1 MHSYNT
7 VFYLPHCIY
16 IIYILHMYM
25 KQKNMMNWFYL
36 SVLPDR
42 DLMSMEERYSRGH
55 MNSEYTVD
63 GMYFLKGF
71 LSIFL

>member
-1 MHSYNT
+1 
-7 VFYLPHCIY
+7 
-16 IIYILHMYM
+16 MYM